1 MDFKPALV
9 VVDVQND
16 FCPPDG
22 SLAVAGGRDIIP
34 LINKLLASDKIALKV
49 ATQDFHPEDHISF
62 ASNHPPPNNK
72 PFESFIDM
80 KNIVGNRPDQTMKQR
95 LWPVH
100 CVQGTK
106 GADLVQE
113 LNSADVDIT
122 VTKGMDA
129 RVEMYSAF
137 SDSFGNLTSGAG
149 GVNIDLADL
158 LKSQNITHVYV
169 VGLAGD
175 YCVKDTALG
184 ARKAGFSTIVIEEGQ
199 RCVDPGSWDEV
210 RDVLKQSGAAV
221 VSVNSEESTF
231 AAYYWNI
238 NRPREEWTEECPE
251 ALKNMSAKDIGI
263 ISTKDEDCHHF
274 SWEEVK
280 SLAETNQVDRF
291 QRKATALR
299 AYREYVYELKQ
310 KYGSVLAFIQ
320 HERLQWQDVTPSGEE
335 PFVNPNDYKV
345 VYNDWPYH
353 LDGDIAHLVVW
364 TKWVIDELPNEEVT
378 EKAKSQIEAFLQDTF
393 CSNESDTG
401 EGDIKVD
408 RDQIVWFKNWKSL
421 KSVHALGKSRRIAGA

>member
-1 MDFKPALV
+1 M
-9 VVDVQND
+9 
-16 FCPPDG
+16 
-22 SLAVAGGRDIIP
+22 AGGRDIIP

-80 KNIVGNRPDQTMKQR
+80 KNIVGDRPDQTMKQR

-106 GADLVQE
+106 GAELVQE

-184 ARKAGFSTIVIEEGQ
+184 ARKAGFSTIVVEEGQ
-199 RCVDPGSWDEV
+199 RCVDPGSWEEV

-221 VSVNSEESTF
+221 VSVNSEEV
-231 AAYYWNI
+231 
-238 NRPREEWTEECPE
+238 RR
-251 ALKNMSAKDIGI
+251 
-263 ISTKDEDCHHF
+263 
-274 SWEEVK
+274 
-280 SLAETNQVDRF
+280 
-291 QRKATALR
+291 
-299 AYREYVYELKQ
+299 
-310 KYGSVLAFIQ
+310 VLDF
-320 HERLQWQDVTPSGEE
+320 
-335 PFVNPNDYKV
+335 
-345 VYNDWPYH
+345 
-353 LDGDIAHLVVW
+353 
-364 TKWVIDELPNEEVT
+364 
-378 EKAKSQIEAFLQDTF
+378 
-393 CSNESDTG
+393 
-401 EGDIKVD
+401 
-408 RDQIVWFKNWKSL
+408 
-421 KSVHALGKSRRIAGA
+421 